1 MLQINPKKFKSI
13 QNKTIPSPMRP
24 KFRNSSETNIYF
36 YSKRK
41 IVFLTHQAFA
51 LSPLK
56 NIEII
61 VKEKNEYKKVLIKKD
76 DCILNYFKE
85 VLKSTNN
92 NNFSKFYNLLIE
104 DAKIRDSLY
113 KRVK

>member
-1 MLQINPKKFKSI
+1 M
-13 QNKTIPSPMRP
+13 
-24 KFRNSSETNIYF
+24 
-36 YSKRK
+36 
-41 IVFLTHQAFA
+41 
-51 LSPLK
+51 
-56 NIEII
+56 
-61 VKEKNEYKKVLIKKD
+61 LIKKD